1 LPHSLAEIYLHIVF
15 STKGR
20 VPFLSDREIRSE
32 MHAYLAGAYRNMRCP
47 SMIVGGVEDH
57 VHILCRYGR
66 TITIANL
73 LKGLKQE
80 SSKWIKGKDQSLR
93 DFYWQEGYGAFS
105 TIPDRLSALQ
115 RYIATQ
121 EEHHK
126 KEDFKD
132 EYPRLLKAYNVEYD
146 ERYVWD

>member
-1 LPHSLAEIYLHIVF
+1 MPHSLAEIYMHIVF

-20 VPFLSDREIRSE
+20 VPFLNDREIRSE
-32 MHAYLAGAYRNMRCP
+32 MHAYLAGACRNMKCP
-47 SMIVGGVEDH
+47 PLIVGGVEDH
-57 VHILCRYGR
+57 VHVLCRYGR

-80 SSKWIKGKDQSLR
+80 SSKWVKDRDPSLR
-93 DFYWQEGYGAFS
+93 DFYWQEDYGAFS
-105 TIPDRLSALQ
+105 TIPDRLPALR
-115 RYIATQ
+115 RYIAAQ

-126 KEDFKD
+126 NESFKD
-132 EYPRLLKAYNVEYD
+132 EYRRLLKAYHVEYD